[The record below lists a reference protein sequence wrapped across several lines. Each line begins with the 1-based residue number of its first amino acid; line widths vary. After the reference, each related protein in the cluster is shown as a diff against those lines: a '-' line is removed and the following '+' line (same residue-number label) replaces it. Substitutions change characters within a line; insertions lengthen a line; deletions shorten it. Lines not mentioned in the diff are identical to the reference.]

1 MMGRHLRGNPMKSC
15 QRALQGWRKTTQA
28 SEMRR
33 AQHLEAGYT
42 LLEILVVLT
51 IIAML
56 AAIVGPRVLG
66 YLGKA
71 KSETARVQIKE
82 ISSALELYFL
92 DNGNYPPQQVGL
104 KALITATPEAK
115 KWAGPYLKTPEGLTD
130 PWGHAYLYKL
140 PGAHGDYE
148 VGSLGR
154 DGAPGGEG
162 EDKDLSS
169 AQ

>member
-1 MMGRHLRGNPMKSC
+1 MRSPMGLERSVRSG
-15 QRALQGWRKTTQA
+15 QA
-28 SEMRR
+28 
-33 AQHLEAGYT
+33 EAGYT

-51 IIAML
+51 IIGML
-56 AAIVGPRVLG
+56 AAIVAPRVLG

-71 KSETARVQIKE
+71 KSDTAKVQVKE

-92 DNGNYPPQQVGL
+92 DNGSYPPQQAGL
-104 KALITATPEAK
+104 KALVTATPEAK
-115 KWAGPYLKTPEGLTD
+115 KWAGPYLKTAEGLTD
-130 PWGHAYLYKL
+130 PWGHPYLYKV

-148 VGSLGR
+148 IGTLGR

-162 EDKDLSS
+162 EDKDLTS